1 MTRLLLAYDHTMENF
16 LRDGKV
22 SVIGIPGPIGREGGH
37 QTRDCPTDQHKKP
50 LINRSKHSPGQHML
64 RGHTCEIVWG
74 RGVGLLP
81 LGGQFALGDVS
92 ANIDKSLDYQQV
104 GRSEAG
110 MGLVSF
116 TNPV

>member
-1 MTRLLLAYDHTMENF
+1 M
-16 LRDGKV
+16 RDGKV
-22 SVIGIPGPIGREGGH
+22 SVMGIPGPIGREGGH

-81 LGGQFALGDVS
+81 LGGQFTLGGVRP
-92 ANIDKSLDYQQV
+92 NIDKSLDYQV
-104 GRSEAG
+104 GRSGAELG
-110 MGLVSF
+110 VGL
-116 TNPV
+116 

>member
-1 MTRLLLAYDHTMENF
+1 M
-16 LRDGKV
+16 RDGKV

-81 LGGQFALGDVS
+81 LGGQFALGGVR
-92 ANIDKSLDYQQV
+92 ANIDISLNYQQV
-104 GRSEAG
+104 NLEQSWDGII
-110 MGLVSF
+110 VSF
-116 TNPV
+116 TKPV